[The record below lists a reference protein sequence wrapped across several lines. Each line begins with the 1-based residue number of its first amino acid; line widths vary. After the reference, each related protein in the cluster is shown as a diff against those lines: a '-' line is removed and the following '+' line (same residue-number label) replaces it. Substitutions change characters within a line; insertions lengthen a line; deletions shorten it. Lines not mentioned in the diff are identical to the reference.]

1 MMKKLIFIFL
11 VPIVFGFAFKKLDFE
26 KPSHFPEPAYNFQNN
41 ELTQA
46 KVNLG
51 RALFYD
57 EILSADGTI
66 SCASCHS
73 PYNAFAHTD
82 HDLSHGI
89 KDQIGT
95 RNAPALFNLAWQNS
109 FMWDGAINHLDVQ
122 ALAPISHEKEM
133 GENISNVVEK
143 LSQSK
148 IYPKLFAEAYPD
160 GKITGEHVLK
170 ALSSFQLTL
179 ISANAKYDKVKLG
192 FDSFSIQ
199 EQKGYE
205 LFQQNCNNCHTEPL
219 FSSYQFA
226 DNGLKVDL
234 ILSDFGRVS
243 ISQNH
248 LDSFNF
254 KIPSLRNL
262 NYSYPYM
269 HDGRFENLKE
279 VLKHYENPARANPEL
294 TNHLAK
300 PILFTQNQ
308 KADLLSFLL
317 TLNDSAFV
325 FNPLNKYP
333 KEILMPFEGK

>member
-109 FMWDGAINHLDVQ
+109 FMWDGAINNLEMQ
-122 ALAPISHEKEM
+122 ALAP
-133 GENISNVVEK
+133 
-143 LSQSK
+143 
-148 IYPKLFAEAYPD
+148 
-160 GKITGEHVLK
+160 
-170 ALSSFQLTL
+170 
-179 ISANAKYDKVKLG
+179 
-192 FDSFSIQ
+192 
-199 EQKGYE
+199 
-205 LFQQNCNNCHTEPL
+205 
-219 FSSYQFA
+219 
-226 DNGLKVDL
+226 
-234 ILSDFGRVS
+234 
-243 ISQNH
+243 
-248 LDSFNF
+248 
-254 KIPSLRNL
+254 
-262 NYSYPYM
+262 
-269 HDGRFENLKE
+269 
-279 VLKHYENPARANPEL
+279 L
-294 TNHLAK
+294 TNHLEMDENWIHVLEK
-300 PILFTQNQ
+300 
-308 KADLLSFLL
+308 
-317 TLNDSAFV
+317 
-325 FNPLNKYP
+325 LNKRN
-333 KEILMPFEGK
+333 KAIGRRTRRWFEFDLPF

>member
-1 MMKKLIFIFL
+1 MKKLIFIFL

-26 KPSHFPEPAYNFQNN
+26 KPRHFPEPAYNFQNN

-46 KVNLG
+46 KINLG

-57 EILSADGTI
+57 EILSADKST

-89 KDQIGT
+89 NNQIGT

-122 ALAPISHEKEM
+122 ALAPISHKKEM
-133 GENISNVVEK
+133 GENISDVVEK
-143 LSQSK
+143 LSKSK
-148 IYPKLFAEAYPD
+148 IYPSLFSKAFAE
-160 GKITGEHVLK
+160 GKITGEFVLK
-170 ALSSFQLTL
+170 ALSAFQLTL
-179 ISANAKYDKVKLG
+179 VSANSKYDKVKLG
-192 FDSFSIQ
+192 LNTFSEQ

-205 LFQQNCNNCHTEPL
+205 LFQQNCNQCHSEPL

-234 ILSDFGRVS
+234 TLSDFGRVS
-243 ISQNH
+243 ISQNPI
-248 LDSFNF
+248 DSFNF

-262 NYSYPYM
+262 SYSYPYM
-269 HDGRFENLKE
+269 HDGRFDNLKE
-279 VLKHYENPARANPEL
+279 VLKHYENPERTNHEL
-294 TNHLAK
+294 NNHLAK

-325 FNPLNKYP
+325 FNPENKYP
-333 KEILMPFEGK
+333 KEILMPIEGK